1 MSNPTI
7 AETLAA
13 APAGTKPAGRFR
25 WVALG
30 LCAATMFVE
39 GYDAQLM
46 GYVVPGIARDWGVAP
61 GSLTSALAASLI
73 GMMLGAFF
81 IAPLADSYGRRK
93 IVLYSVIVFAILT
106 IATAFAETL
115 PVLVV
120 LRLLTGIGLG
130 GAMPNAIA
138 ITAEFSPHARRAGSV
153 AAMFSSYSIGAGF
166 GGIIAAWLIPS
177 YGWESVLIFCGG
189 MAVVLW
195 PILVAFMPESYV
207 PAGESKLK
215 IPVGR
220 LFSDGRARITILFW
234 IIFFANLMEL
244 FFLTSWLPTTIS
256 AQGVSEYYAVI
267 ATSVVQF
274 AGVAAAFAMGPL
286 VDRYGPQ
293 RVLPVAFAIAAL
305 SIAGIGL
312 AGTAVAFTLAMA
324 FGIGIGTVGA
334 QNCNNGVAAKF
345 YPASIRATGVG
356 WALAVGRIG
365 SILGPVIGGILL
377 STNVDIQTIFLF
389 AAIPPLIAA
398 AAYLLMGRPPD
409 LDPRA
414 QEEAQED

>member
-1 MSNPTI
+1 MSNATI
-7 AETLAA
+7 AESTAT
-13 APAGTKPAGRFR
+13 TKPRARFR
-25 WVALG
+25 WIALS

-46 GYVVPGIARDWGVAP
+46 GYVVPGIARDWAVAP
-61 GSLTSALAASLI
+61 GSLTPAIAAGLV

-81 IAPLADSYGRRK
+81 IAPLADSYGRRRL
-93 IVLYSVIVFAILT
+93 VLYSVIVFAILT
-106 IATAFAETL
+106 IATAFADTL

-138 ITAEFSPHARRAGSV
+138 ITAEFSPGAKRASAV

-166 GGIIAAWLIPS
+166 GGIIAAGLVPT
-177 YGWESVLIFCGG
+177 YGWQSVLIFCGG
-189 MAVVLW
+189 MAIVLW
-195 PILVAFMPESYV
+195 PLLVLAMPESYV
-207 PAGESKLK
+207 PQGEAKPK

-220 LFSDGRARITILFW
+220 LFGEGRARITILLW

-244 FFLTSWLPTTIS
+244 FFLTSWLPTTIG

-267 ATSVVQF
+267 ATAVVQF

-293 RVLPVAFAIAAL
+293 RVLPVAFLIAAL
-305 SIAGIGL
+305 CVAGIGL
-312 AGTAVAFTLAMA
+312 AGSAVALTMVMA

-345 YPASIRATGVG
+345 YPTSIRATGVG

-365 SILGPVIGGILL
+365 SIVGPVVGGILL
-377 STNVDIQTIFLF
+377 STHVDIRTIFLV
-389 AAIPPLIAA
+389 AAVPPLVAA
-398 AAYLLMGRPPD
+398 GAYFAMGRAPD
-409 LDPRA
+409 LEPATSD
-414 QEEAQED
+414 D